1 MKTVVCMHACTRAR
15 MRACLH
21 TCMCVFVC
29 VCVSHTHM
37 EGRVSSRRSVEL
49 AGNKRQSVG
58 VWYRA
63 PQQRGLARRQ
73 PDTRGARNV
82 GARGTICCHSV
93 SKLREL
99 LWCGTLAAARA
110 VNMQLR

>member
-15 MRACLH
+15 MLACLH

-49 AGNKRQSVG
+49 AGNKRQSMG

-73 PDTRGARNV
+73 PDTRAARNV

-99 LWCGTLAAARA
+99 LWCGTHAAARA